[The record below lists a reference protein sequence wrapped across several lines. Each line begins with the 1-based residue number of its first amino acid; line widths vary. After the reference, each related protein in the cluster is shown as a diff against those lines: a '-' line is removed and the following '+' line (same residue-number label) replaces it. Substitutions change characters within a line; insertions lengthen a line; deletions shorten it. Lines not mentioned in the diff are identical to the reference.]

1 MGAEVVSHSQYNEE
15 NNRMLCPGPGLQSP
29 WYALGGKML
38 GLLAALAVLS
48 VLILV
53 GFVFRPTPIQV
64 ATRANVLEDR
74 QSDRFA
80 VLGAFPSR
88 EAAEDYEDLQSRA
101 AREGVTIDWEK
112 ARQDQAASPDPKPS
126 LTGAA
131 LHQL

>member
-1 MGAEVVSHSQYNEE
+1 
-15 NNRMLCPGPGLQSP
+15 
-29 WYALGGKML
+29 ML

-53 GFVFRPTPIQV
+53 GFVFRPTPMQV
-64 ATRANVLEDR
+64 ATRASVLEDR

-101 AREGVTIDWEK
+101 TREGVIIDWDR
-112 ARQDQAASPDPKPS
+112 ARQVQAASTDPKPS

-131 LHQL
+131 HQQL

>member
-1 MGAEVVSHSQYNEE
+1 
-15 NNRMLCPGPGLQSP
+15 
-29 WYALGGKML
+29 ML

-64 ATRANVLEDR
+64 ATRASVLEDR

-88 EAAEDYEDLQSRA
+88 EAAQDYEELQTRA
-101 AREGVTIDWEK
+101 AQQGVIIDWER
-112 ARQDQAASPDPKPS
+112 ARQDQTASPEPKPS

-131 LHQL
+131 LQQL